1 MKKILLVGILALGL
15 VGCNS
20 TNNNG
25 NSGNPGNQ
33 NPGTP
38 PGQNVPVVPPPSP
51 SVPDIGV
58 GSIKYVP
65 SCKAGFAKV
74 HYVFRTDSTI
84 DVNSFIIVHLVDG
97 QSESITQGSVNS
109 NGSVSNMVEDIYI
122 SENTYD
128 VDKAHQVQVKFVSD
142 GLAQVDTFAFMQP
155 SCGVDIDPVPEEPVV
170 DPQEPVYSTVYAADT
185 NYKVNDIIT
194 IVDGFGAVRTYRC
207 IHSYRSGPDGD
218 WDEFQGEVDEW
229 TRIQNAV
236 FMKVEISWY
245 ITY

>member
-1 MKKILLVGILALGL
+1 MKKILFVSILALGL

-20 TNNNG
+20 TTNSS
-25 NSGNPGNQ
+25 NSGNPGNPDPGTPPVENPGNP

-38 PGQNVPVVPPPSP
+38 PGQE
-51 SVPDIGV
+51 VPDIGV

-155 SCGVDIDPVPEEPVV
+155 FCGVDIDPVPEEPVV

-185 NYKVNDIIT
+185 NYKVGDIIT
-194 IVDGFGAVRTYRC
+194 IVDGSGAVRTYRC

-218 WDEFQGEVDEW
+218 WDEFQREVDEW

-236 FMKVEISWY
+236 FMKVEIS
-245 ITY
+245 